1 MYCSYFFVTLT
12 PVTQTAKC
20 LALRH
25 CRGSLARSSS
35 VPSSTVKMLEEE
47 QQEEQQE
54 QQEEQEDYG
63 AGGYRRVTVGEVLD
77 NRCS

>member
-47 QQEEQQE
+47 QQEEQ
-54 QQEEQEDYG
+54 EDYG